1 MRQKVISTIW
11 YYLRIYMNLPNGN
24 INAEDALEDH
34 LGRCSIDLE
43 DIINRL
49 NIYLKDELGIQGR
62 FKILPHMTL
71 SQLLNQINNLQNGKT
86 KI

>member
-34 LGRCSIDLE
+34 LGRGIIDLE

-49 NIYLKDELGIQGR
+49 NLYLSDELGIQGR
-62 FKILPHMTL
+62 FEILPHMTL
-71 SQLLNQINNLQNGKT
+71 SQLLNQIDNLQNGKT

>member
-1 MRQKVISTIW
+1 MRQNVISTIW
-11 YYLRIYMNLPNGN
+11 YYLRIYMNFPNGN
-24 INAEDALEDH
+24 INAEDVLEDH
-34 LGRCSIDLE
+34 LERGSIDLKA
-43 DIINRL
+43 IINRL
-49 NIYLKDELGIQGR
+49 NIYLNDELGIQGR

>member
-11 YYLRIYMNLPNGN
+11 YYLRIYMNFPNGN
-24 INAEDALEDH
+24 INAEDVLEDH
-34 LGRCSIDLE
+34 LERGSIDLKA
-43 DIINRL
+43 IINRL
-49 NIYLKDELGIQGR
+49 NIYLNDELGIQGR

>member
-1 MRQKVISTIW
+1 
-11 YYLRIYMNLPNGN
+11 MNFPNGN

-34 LGRCSIDLE
+34 LERGSIDLE
-43 DIINRL
+43 AIINRL

>member
-11 YYLRIYMNLPNGN
+11 YYLRIYMNFPNCN

-34 LGRCSIDLE
+34 LERGSIDLE
-43 DIINRL
+43 AIINRL

-71 SQLLNQINNLQNGKT
+71 SQLLNQINNLRNGKT

>member
-1 MRQKVISTIW
+1 MRQKVISAIW

-34 LGRCSIDLE
+34 LGRGIIDLE

-49 NIYLKDELGIQGR
+49 NLYLSDELGIQGR
-62 FKILPHMTL
+62 FEILPHMTL

>member
-1 MRQKVISTIW
+1 
-11 YYLRIYMNLPNGN
+11 MNFHNGN

-34 LGRCSIDLE
+34 LERGSIDLE
-43 DIINRL
+43 AIINRL
-49 NIYLKDELGIQGR
+49 NIYLNDELGIQGR

-71 SQLLNQINNLQNGKT
+71 SQLLNQINNLRNGKT

>member
-11 YYLRIYMNLPNGN
+11 YYLMIYMNFPNGS
-24 INAEDALEDH
+24 ISAEDALEDH
-34 LGRCSIDLE
+34 LGRSSIDLE
-43 DIINRL
+43 AIINRL
-49 NIYLKDELGIQGR
+49 NLYLSDELGIQGR
-62 FKILPHMTL
+62 FEILPHMTL

>member
-34 LGRCSIDLE
+34 LGRGIIDLE

-49 NIYLKDELGIQGR
+49 NLYLSDELGIQGR
-62 FKILPHMTL
+62 FEILPHMTL

>member
-1 MRQKVISTIW
+1 MRQKVISAIW

-34 LGRCSIDLE
+34 LGRGIIDLE

-49 NIYLKDELGIQGR
+49 NLYLSDELGIQGR
-62 FKILPHMTL
+62 FEILPHMTL
-71 SQLLNQINNLQNGKT
+71 SQLLNQINTLQNGKT

>member
-34 LGRCSIDLE
+34 LGRGSIDLE

>member
-11 YYLRIYMNLPNGN
+11 YYLRIYMNFPNGN

-34 LGRCSIDLE
+34 LERGSIDLE
-43 DIINRL
+43 AIINRL
-49 NIYLKDELGIQGR
+49 NIYLKDELGIQGS

>member
-11 YYLRIYMNLPNGN
+11 YYLMIYMNFPNGS
-24 INAEDALEDH
+24 ISAEDALEDH
-34 LGRCSIDLE
+34 LGRGSIDLE
-43 DIINRL
+43 AIINRL
-49 NIYLKDELGIQGR
+49 NLYLSDELGIQGR
-62 FKILPHMTL
+62 FEILPHMTL